1 MPIRHMI
8 WHRIRHTLTEFWLSI
23 VRLHQKYV
31 GFVCSYPFSLLALIP
46 VYIFV
51 AILAGVLV
59 FLLAYITDFL
69 IDPDWTKQNFGVN
82 ISITQ
87 ILYLMVYI
95 LFIIAL
101 SLQYLFLNI
110 RSFLSATSVESY
122 NNPVL
127 RVVQLVA
134 ITVIYF
140 AIVHYYVALFSDR
153 VAYDGM
159 IGPMPD
165 HGWPVYYGWFNKI
178 IFIPSIET
186 VVDCL
191 YFSTVTMATLGYGD
205 IHPATIVAKIATMA
219 EIFFSFGL
227 IVVVLGWVIGHAKA
241 PGGPPDDRQ

>member
-1 MPIRHMI
+1 
-8 WHRIRHTLTEFWLSI
+8 
-23 VRLHQKYV
+23 
-31 GFVCSYPFSLLALIP
+31 
-46 VYIFV
+46 
-51 AILAGVLV
+51 
-59 FLLAYITDFL
+59 
-69 IDPDWTKQNFGVN
+69 
-82 ISITQ
+82 
-87 ILYLMVYI
+87 
-95 LFIIAL
+95 
-101 SLQYLFLNI
+101 LQYLFLNI